1 VLGYDKHGFDLRIAM
16 KYRDRYID
24 ELVEPGLD
32 RYTDDHL
39 QWDITAKYRFSDS
52 WQVYAEIMNIGDEPE
67 YYYAGNA
74 NRALQYDEF
83 GTTSAIG
90 IQYNFSE

>member
-1 VLGYDKHGFDLRIAM
+1 
-16 KYRDRYID
+16 
-24 ELVEPGLD
+24 
-32 RYTDDHL
+32 
-39 QWDITAKYRFSDS
+39 
-52 WQVYAEIMNIGDEPE
+52 MNIGDEPE